1 MLGSVHG
8 QAWEL
13 WFLPRPR
20 VNLNLSDT
28 HTSWQAFPSLCLQRS
43 LPMCSFPKP
52 GFFGGEGGGWEI
64 PWIEESG
71 GPQSIGSQRG

>member
-20 VNLNLSDT
+20 VNPNVPDT
-28 HTSWQAFPSLCLQRS
+28 HPLLAGLPIPVSSEVSAHVLFPQTWI
-43 LPMCSFPKP
+43 
-52 GFFGGEGGGWEI
+52 FFGGLWQGNPMDG
-64 PWIEESG
+64 ESG
-71 GPQSIGSQRG
+71 GPQSIGSRS

>member
-20 VNLNLSDT
+20 VNPNVPDT
-28 HTSWQAFPSLCLQRS
+28 HPLLVGLPIPVSSEVSAHVFFPQTWL
-43 LPMCSFPKP
+43 FI
-52 GFFGGEGGGWEI
+52 GGGVLEI
-64 PWIEESG
+64 AWIEEPG
-71 GPQSIGSQRG
+71 GPQYIGLQRG

>member
-20 VNLNLSDT
+20 VNLNVPDT
-28 HTSWQAFPSLCLQRS
+28 HPLLAGLPIPVSSEVSAHVLFPQTWLFL
-43 LPMCSFPKP
+43 L
-52 GFFGGEGGGWEI
+52 GGGGRKI
-64 PWIEESG
+64 AWIGESA
-71 GPQSIGSQRG
+71 GPQSIGSRS